1 MRGQMTEEQ
10 KLARAEKRR
19 ATVGAKMSE
28 RGRRVRVGRWSTYRF
43 DEFNFAVENEQG
55 ERTRRYYPDM
65 VTAVQ
70 AMFRYIAADGS
81 AQSKTLEEILSAV
94 QHAEA
99 AIIAAVKEL
108 GAVWNVR
115 VVCVRNRR
123 SEESRKVDIYSP
135 SGFCVFLWV

>member
-28 RGRRVRVGRWSTYRF
+28 RGKRVRVGRWSTYRF

-81 AQSKTLEEILSAV
+81 AQGKTLEEILSAV

-108 GAVWNVR
+108 GAA
-115 VVCVRNRR
+115 
-123 SEESRKVDIYSP
+123 
-135 SGFCVFLWV
+135 